1 MERYLP
7 FELLSQRI
15 AYGPGRRPFP
25 KSQRNAF
32 AFLLNGALRL
42 KIFITGASGYIGGS
56 VAAAL
61 MAAGHQVSGLARSD
75 ETAAALAK
83 LGIRPV
89 RGTLDGTEVLAKAA
103 RDA

>member
-1 MERYLP
+1 
-7 FELLSQRI
+7 
-15 AYGPGRRPFP
+15 
-25 KSQRNAF
+25 
-32 AFLLNGALRL
+32 L

-75 ETAAALAK
+75 EVTAVLVR

-89 RGTLDGTEVLAKAA
+89 RGTLDDTEVLAKAA
-103 RDA
+103 HDADVTVSS